1 MIKSFICRL
10 LLKPRMGQNNGKK
23 FYPVSPT
30 KIRNCVWIKL
40 AHRAKTTVMIKL
52 LLGLWFDCAS

>member
-1 MIKSFICRL
+1 
-10 LLKPRMGQNNGKK
+10 MGQNNGKK

-40 AHRAKTTVMIKL
+40 ADRAKTPSDDKTTTRFMV
-52 LLGLWFDCAS
+52 